1 MKYKVL
7 KKQNSSKSCLV
18 CGVKNDLGLKARFYQ
33 LENGELASVFNSK
46 EFHQSYPGRVHG
58 GISAAILDET
68 IGRAISVSDE
78 TVWGV
83 TGSLELRYKK
93 PVPIDCDIITV
104 ARVTRDTRKLFEQ
117 PQLLEAARLTGC
129 KNSSR
134 IERMGEYQV
143 FALDWGISLRTEQKV
158 ELDMTH
164 IAIRGHWIRPSEK
177 AGENCLVFEA
187 AEYVETTFEHQYLVK
202 SPGMEDGAVLWW
214 MRPKKSFTDEHDKN
228 LPKYLYL
235 PPEHLMLL
243 K

>member
-83 TGSLELRYKK
+83 TGSLEL
-93 PVPIDCDIITV
+93 TV
-104 ARVTRDTRKLFEQ
+104 ARVTRDTRKLFEGEGEIILPNGEIAVTAKAKYVKMPIGQ
-117 PQLLEAARLTGC
+117 IADECDMAEEWIPIPDDEPVEY
-129 KNSSR
+129 
-134 IERMGEYQV
+134 IE
-143 FALDWGISLRTEQKV
+143 I
-158 ELDMTH
+158 
-164 IAIRGHWIRPSEK
+164 
-177 AGENCLVFEA
+177 
-187 AEYVETTFEHQYLVK
+187 
-202 SPGMEDGAVLWW
+202 PG
-214 MRPKKSFTDEHDKN
+214 R
-228 LPKYLYL
+228 
-235 PPEHLMLL
+235 
-243 K
+243 